1 VTEERWSAPLRPIA
15 MKRLLGPCLLAVVV
29 LAGCGD
35 ASSSEATDASP
46 STGTPMASVSSS
58 PTKGGGSAQDFQTVA
73 LVSQT
78 AAGGK
83 VDPNA
88 VRLDDRAARD
98 AFVSQFERRGL
109 DRKIERAIASATVPA
124 GYSLLGAVVAI
135 GCDVPPGVT
144 VTVSPDG
151 YVITAQKAASPL
163 QECFAPVT
171 TVAIVAGPA

>member
-1 VTEERWSAPLRPIA
+1 MA
-15 MKRLLGPCLLAVVV
+15 MKRLLGPCLLTAVV

-35 ASSSEATDASP
+35 ASSSDATDAAP
-46 STGTPMASVSSS
+46 STGTPTASVSAS
-58 PTKGGGSAQDFQTVA
+58 PTKGGDLEFQTVA
-73 LVSQT
+73 LLSQT

-83 VDPNA
+83 VDGNA
-88 VRLDDRAARD
+88 VRLDDQAARED
-98 AFVSQFERRGL
+98 FVSQFERRGM
-109 DRKIERAIASATVPA
+109 DRKIQQAIASATVPS

-144 VTVSPDG
+144 VTVGPDG
-151 YVITAQKAASPL
+151 YVITAQKVASPR